1 MGAVTANGT
10 TISIDG
16 GTTEVANVLSI
27 TPASVSVATIDSTDM
42 DSTWRTFIGGLKDGG
57 EASFEIAYDPA
68 GESTHAAIESAID
81 GAAKSIVVTWSDAST
96 MSFSAIITGFSPSAQ
111 IDDKITA
118 SVNLKVTSTVT
129 F

>member
-16 GTTEVANVLSI
+16 GTTTIANVISI
-27 TPASVSVATIDSTDM
+27 TPIGVSVATIDSTDM

-57 EASFEIAYDPA
+57 ECSVQISYDPSA
-68 GESTHAAIESAID
+68 ATHTAIESAID
-81 GAAKSIVVTWSDAST
+81 GASKSIEITWSDAST
-96 MSFSAIITGFSPSAQ
+96 MTFSAIINSFSPSVA
-111 IDDKITA
+111 IDSALSASIGMKITGA
-118 SVNLKVTSTVT
+118 VT